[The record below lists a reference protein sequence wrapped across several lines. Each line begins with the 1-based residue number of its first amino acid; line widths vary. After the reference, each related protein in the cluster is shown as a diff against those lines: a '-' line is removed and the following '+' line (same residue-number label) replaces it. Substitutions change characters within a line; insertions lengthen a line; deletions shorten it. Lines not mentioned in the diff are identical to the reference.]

1 MKKMALVVIVTC
13 FLLLLTGCGE
23 DSSSNTEELEVTV
36 TRCDLGEF
44 KPNHNYLNIANMYQ
58 NQNMLSEYNT
68 YKQLAQI
75 DGKYE
80 YVIQFIVDEE
90 THSVTRDSPYS
101 VGQTITV
108 TYNSKKNTYE

>member
-44 KPNHNYLNIANMYQ
+44 KPNHNYLNIANMY
-58 NQNMLSEYNT
+58 
-68 YKQLAQI
+68 
-75 DGKYE
+75 
-80 YVIQFIVDEE
+80 
-90 THSVTRDSPYS
+90 
-101 VGQTITV
+101 
-108 TYNSKKNTYE
+108 